1 MRRPDLARI
10 RAVTASDLRARLR
23 RPGAAALMAG
33 AALAAVLLIPDP
45 GPGRGLVQID
55 GARALYTSPTLALA
69 TATLLALALSLF
81 GFYVVSHALGGDA
94 GARLGTVLAATPV
107 SNLEYLA
114 GKLLGSV
121 ALLAGV
127 SCGFLAA
134 SMAMQ
139 VVRGEGPLQPGAF
152 AAHYAVL
159 AGPCLVWVSMLALL
173 FECVPW
179 LSGRLG
185 DVLYLLVWACS
196 IPLGLLGWKPGGP
209 KLARVL
215 DVMGFG
221 FMVSE
226 VERIAGTRNFTIG
239 FGPIESTRPPVVFP
253 GLSFPLEALGAR
265 AASLLAPLLLFPLA
279 LALFRRFDPART
291 RTAVGGRLQV
301 PTEVTRIAGAL
312 TRPLLGPLQ
321 RLAPDVALTFRA
333 RPLVALAVPV
343 IVVLSLS
350 LPPLS
355 VREGLLP
362 VVFAFVSI
370 ALADVATR
378 EAASGTTAVVFAAPG
393 RREGFAVWKLGS
405 AAVAALLLG
414 GAPALRLLPAEPRS
428 AVSASIGLLLLAFS
442 AVALGIA
449 TGTPKTFMAA
459 SLALWYLGLNARE
472 APALDYAGWWAKA
485 TPATQAGWLVAAISA
500 AALALG
506 AHRLRL
512 AREG

>member
-1 MRRPDLARI
+1 MRRPDPARI
-10 RAVTASDLRARLR
+10 RAVFASDLRSRLR
-23 RPGAAALMAG
+23 RPGALALMAG
-33 AALAAVLLIPDP
+33 AAVAAVLLIPDP
-45 GPGRGLVQID
+45 GPHRGLVQID

-81 GFYVVSHALGGDA
+81 GFYVVSHALGRDA
-94 GARLGTVLAATPV
+94 SARLGTVLAATPV
-107 SNLEYLA
+107 SNLEYLS
-114 GKLLGSV
+114 GKLLASV
-121 ALLAGV
+121 ALLGAV
-127 SCGFLAA
+127 SGGFLAA

-139 VVRGEGPLQPGAF
+139 VVRGEGPLQPGTF

-159 AGPCLVWVSMLALL
+159 AGPCLVWVSMLALV

-185 DVLYLLVWACS
+185 DVFYLLVWACS
-196 IPLGLLGWKPGGP
+196 IPLGLVGWKAGGP
-209 KLARVL
+209 RLARVL

-239 FGPIESTRPPVVFP
+239 FGPIETNRPPIVFP
-253 GLSFPLEALGAR
+253 GLSFPPEALALR

-291 RTAVGGRLQV
+291 RTAPGGRLQV
-301 PTEVTRIAGAL
+301 PAVLTRVAGAL
-312 TRPLLGPLQ
+312 TRPLLRPLQ

-343 IVVLSLS
+343 IVVLSSS
-350 LPPLS
+350 LPAAS
-355 VREGLLP
+355 VRQGLLP
-362 VVFAFVSI
+362 VVFALVSI

-378 EAASGTTAVVFAAPG
+378 EAASGTTAIVFAAPR
-393 RREGFAVWKLGS
+393 RREGFAAWKLGS
-405 AAVAALLLG
+405 AAGAVLLLG
-414 GAPALRLLPAEPRS
+414 GAPALRLLAAEPRA
-428 AVSASIGLLLLAFS
+428 AVSTTIGLLLLACS

-472 APALDYAGWWAKA
+472 SPVLDYAGWWARA
-485 TPATQAGWLVAAISA
+485 TPAVQAGWLVAAAAA

-506 AHRLRL
+506 AHALRL